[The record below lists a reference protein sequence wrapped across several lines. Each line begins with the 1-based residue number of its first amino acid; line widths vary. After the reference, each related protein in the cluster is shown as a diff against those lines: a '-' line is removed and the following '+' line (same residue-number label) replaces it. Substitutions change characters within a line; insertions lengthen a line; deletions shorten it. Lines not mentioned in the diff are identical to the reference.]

1 MNKKKKQKALGKLKV
16 ATMESLQ
23 PINVH
28 AAGLDIGASEIY
40 AAVAPG
46 SSDESVR
53 VFPTFTIDLYA
64 LAEWLAS
71 CSVTSVAMES
81 TGVYWIPVYEILESK
96 GFEVYLVNARH
107 VHQTGS
113 PKTDVLDCQRIQQ
126 LHSYGLL
133 RGSFHPSED
142 IRAIRAL
149 VRHRENLLQSRAT
162 HIQHMQKALHL
173 MNVQL
178 TNVLSDITGVTGMNI
193 IRAILA
199 GRHDPHYLAHFRDP
213 RCAKSEEEIAKSL
226 QGNYRREHLFALR
239 QAVELYDFYTTQIT
253 ACDCEIEQQYASL
266 QAQVDP
272 EQAPLPP
279 AKRSG
284 AKSKNSPDY
293 DLRTALYRITGV
305 DLTAIDGLNVLNVQT
320 IVSEVGIDMSKWPT
334 SKHFCAW
341 LGLAPNNEISG
352 GKPLRTDT
360 KPVKSRANLAFR
372 QAAQALANS
381 KSALGAYYRHM
392 RARFGPPVAN
402 VATAH
407 KLARIVYA
415 MLKTR
420 EPYHDPGADAYDA
433 QQQAKLLR
441 NLKRNARQL
450 GLALVPL
457 PPATSVADLGAFA
470 T

>member
-1 MNKKKKQKALGKLKV
+1 MNKRRKQKTQGKVKV
-16 ATMESLQ
+16 APLESLQ
-23 PINVH
+23 PVNMHV
-28 AAGLDIGASEIY
+28 AGLDIGASEIY

-46 SSDESVR
+46 DNDESVR
-53 VFPTFTIDLYA
+53 VFPTFTVDLYA
-64 LAEWLAS
+64 LAEWLAN
-71 CSVTSVAMES
+71 CGVTSVAMES

-96 GFEVYLVNARH
+96 GFTVHLVNARH

-142 IRAIRAL
+142 VRAIRAL

-199 GRHDPHYLAHFRDP
+199 GRHDPHDLAQFRDP

-239 QAVELYDFYTTQIT
+239 QAVELYDFYTAQMT
-253 ACDCEIEQQYASL
+253 ACDREIEQLYAVM
-266 QAQVDP
+266 QAHVDP
-272 EQAPLPP
+272 EQMPLPP

-284 AKSKNSPDY
+284 ATSKNSPDY
-293 DLRTALYRITGV
+293 DLRTALYRVAGV
-305 DLTAIDGLNVLNVQT
+305 DLTAIDGLNVLSVQT
-320 IVSEVGIDMSKWPT
+320 ILSEIGVDMSKWPT
-334 SKHFCAW
+334 SKHFCTW

-352 GKPLRTDT
+352 GKRLRTDT

-372 QAAQALANS
+372 QAAQSLANS
-381 KSALGAYYRHM
+381 KSALGSYYRRM

-415 MLKTR
+415 MLTTK
-420 EPYHDPGADAYDA
+420 EPYYDAGADAYEA
-433 QQQAKLLR
+433 REQANQLR
-441 NLKRNARQL
+441 NLERKARKFGFL
-450 GLALVPL
+450 LVPSS
-457 PPATSVADLGAFA
+457 TTFVAECEAA
-470 T
+470 AM

>member
-1 MNKKKKQKALGKLKV
+1 MPKQRKQKTPGKLKV
-16 ATMESLQ
+16 APLENLQ
-23 PINVH
+23 PVNLQ

-40 AAVAPG
+40 AAITPDG
-46 SSDESVR
+46 SNESVR
-53 VFPTFTIDLYA
+53 MFPTFTVDLYA
-64 LAEWLAS
+64 LAEWLAH
-71 CSVTSVAMES
+71 CGVTSVAMES

-96 GFEVYLVNARH
+96 GFTVHLVNARH

-199 GRHDPHYLAHFRDP
+199 GRHDPLDLARFRDP
-213 RCAKSEEEIAKSL
+213 RCAKSEEEIVKSL
-226 QGNYRREHLFALR
+226 QGNYRHEHLFALR
-239 QAVELYDFYTTQIT
+239 QAVELYDFYTLQMT
-253 ACDCEIEQQYASL
+253 ACDREIEQLYAAM

-272 EQAPLPP
+272 EQTPLPP

-284 AKSKNSPDY
+284 ATSKNSPDY
-293 DLRTALYRITGV
+293 DLRTALYRTAGV
-305 DLTAIDGLNVLNVQT
+305 DLTAIDGLNVLSVQT
-320 IVSEVGIDMSKWPT
+320 ILSEIGVDMTRWPT
-334 SKHFCAW
+334 SKHFCTW

-352 GKPLRTDT
+352 GKRLRTDT

-381 KSALGAYYRHM
+381 KSALGSYYRKM
-392 RARFGPPVAN
+392 RARNGPPLAN

-415 MLKTR
+415 MLKTKK
-420 EPYHDPGADAYDA
+420 PYLPASADAYEAA
-433 QQQAKLLR
+433 QQAHQLR
-441 NLKRNARQL
+441 NLEHKARQF
-450 GLALVPL
+450 GLALVPSS
-457 PPATSVADLGAFA
+457 PAIPIAESKAIA

>member
-1 MNKKKKQKALGKLKV
+1 
-16 ATMESLQ
+16 
-23 PINVH
+23 
-28 AAGLDIGASEIY
+28 
-40 AAVAPG
+40 
-46 SSDESVR
+46 
-53 VFPTFTIDLYA
+53 
-64 LAEWLAS
+64 
-71 CSVTSVAMES
+71 
-81 TGVYWIPVYEILESK
+81 
-96 GFEVYLVNARH
+96 
-107 VHQTGS
+107 
-113 PKTDVLDCQRIQQ
+113 VLDCQRIQQ

-142 IRAIRAL
+142 VRAIRAL

-173 MNVQL
+173 MNIQL

-199 GRHDPHYLAHFRDP
+199 GRQDPHDLAQFRDP

-239 QAVELYDFYTTQIT
+239 QAVELYDFYTAQMT
-253 ACDCEIEQQYASL
+253 ACDREIEQLYASL

-272 EQAPLPP
+272 EQTPLPP

-284 AKSKNSPDY
+284 ATSKNSPDY
-293 DLRTALYRITGV
+293 DLRTALYRTAGV
-305 DLTAIDGLNVLNVQT
+305 DLTAIDGLNVLSVQT
-320 IVSEVGIDMSKWPT
+320 ILSEIGVDMSKWPT
-334 SKHFCAW
+334 SKHFCTW

-352 GKPLRTDT
+352 GKRLRTDT

-372 QAAQALANS
+372 QAAQSLANS
-381 KSALGAYYRHM
+381 KSALGSYYRRM

-415 MLKTR
+415 MLKTK
-420 EPYHDPGADAYDA
+420 EPYLDVGAEADEAK
-433 QQQAKLLR
+433 QQANQLR
-441 NLKRNARQL
+441 SLERKARQL
-450 GLALVPL
+450 GLVLVPFS
-457 PPATSVADLGAFA
+457 ATPVADSKACA
-470 T
+470 A